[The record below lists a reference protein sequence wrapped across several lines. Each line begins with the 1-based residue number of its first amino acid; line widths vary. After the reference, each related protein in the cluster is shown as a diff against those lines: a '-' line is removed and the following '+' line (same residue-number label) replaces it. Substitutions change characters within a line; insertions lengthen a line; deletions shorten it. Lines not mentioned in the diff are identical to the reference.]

1 MRAHPCVRDPK
12 CVRLCVCTFAIGPCR
27 FDSIMIDRDVAGHLN
42 DKLLDGVRL
51 ELDAF
56 GRVGSDPIG
65 DVILSQRH

>member
-1 MRAHPCVRDPK
+1 
-12 CVRLCVCTFAIGPCR
+12 
-27 FDSIMIDRDVAGHLN
+27 MIDRDVAGHLN

-65 DVILSQRH
+65 DVILVHRR